1 TGEQKGLLAAAA
13 IDRGAPQL
21 WREKADDGGNRG
33 HERDHHEAGSS
44 SLLVQR
50 DRQVR
55 EDDRLAR
62 GASGSR
68 EIEWGEA
75 LTWQGTSSGEILHEV
90 GRRWRAL
97 YPTSFT
103 GGRVP
108 PATPRPLVM
117 ARRQNLI
124 HSPE

>member
-21 WREKADDGGNRG
+21 RREKPDDGGNRG
-33 HERDHHEAGSS
+33 HERDHHQAGSS
-44 SLLVQR
+44 SLLVQC

-75 LTWQGTSSGEILHEV
+75 LTWQGTSSGEKLHEV
-90 GRRWRAL
+90 GHRWRYS
-97 YPTSFT
+97 YPTSPQ
-103 GGRVP
+103 GARVP
-108 PATPRPLVM
+108 QIGRAHV
-117 ARRQNLI
+117 
-124 HSPE
+124 